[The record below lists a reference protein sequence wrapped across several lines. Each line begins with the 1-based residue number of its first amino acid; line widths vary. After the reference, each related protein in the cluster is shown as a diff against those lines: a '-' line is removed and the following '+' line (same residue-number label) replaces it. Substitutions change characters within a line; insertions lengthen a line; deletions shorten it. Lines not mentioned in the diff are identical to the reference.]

1 MITRKNTYSYF
12 DAFANLSKYS
22 TKLARSLHETL
33 SKFDPS
39 KITDRVKAAHEIE
52 HSADLAKHDIMNRL
66 VKEFLPPIER
76 EDITSLTQEIDDVTD
91 SIEDVLI
98 YVDMFNIQTIR
109 PEILKFTELL
119 VTCTKAMD
127 EALEEFK
134 NFKSSKKLHDKVIEI
149 NRLEEVGDALYVDF
163 MRNLYHTSK
172 DPIELMCWTEILHR
186 LERCA
191 DNCEDVANIIESIV
205 MKNS

>member
-1 MITRKNTYSYF
+1 MKKNVYNYF

-22 TKLARSLHETL
+22 YNLAVSLHDTL
-33 SKFDPS
+33 SKFDAS
-39 KITDRVKAAHEIE
+39 KITERVKAAHEIE
-52 HSADLAKHDIMNRL
+52 HNADIAKHDIMNRL
-66 VKEFLPPIER
+66 VKEFLPPIES

-127 EALEEFK
+127 DVLEEFK
-134 NFKSSKKLHDKVIEI
+134 NWKSSKKLRDKIIEI
-149 NRLEEVGDALYVDF
+149 NRLEEVGDALYVDS
-163 MRNLYHTSK
+163 MRNLYHTST
-172 DPIELMCWTEILHR
+172 DPIELMCWTEVLHR
-186 LERCA
+186 LEKCA

>member
-1 MITRKNTYSYF
+1 MSRKNDYNYF
-12 DAFANLSKYS
+12 DSFA
-22 TKLARSLHETL
+22 AL
-33 SKFDPS
+33 SKFSYNLATSLNETLKHFDP
-39 KITDRVKAAHEIE
+39 KYITEKVTEAHTIE
-52 HSADLAKHDIMNRL
+52 HNADIAKHDIMNRL

-91 SIEDVLI
+91 SVEDVLI
-98 YVDMFNIQTIR
+98 YIDMFNIQSIR
-109 PEILKFTELL
+109 PEILKFTNLI
-119 VTCTKAMD
+119 VQCCKAMD

-134 NFKSSKKLHDKVIEI
+134 NFKSSKKLRDKIIEI
-149 NRLEEVGDALYVDF
+149 NRLEEEGDALYVAS

-172 DPIELMCWTEILHR
+172 DPIELMCWTEVLHR
-186 LERCA
+186 LEKCC

>member
-1 MITRKNTYSYF
+1 MKKSVFNYF
-12 DAFANLSKYS
+12 DAFANLSKFSY
-22 TKLARSLHETL
+22 KLAVSLNDTL
-33 SKFDPS
+33 KNFDAR
-39 KITDRVKAAHEIE
+39 KITEKVKAAHEIE
-52 HSADLAKHDIMNRL
+52 HNADIAKHDIMNRL
-66 VKEFLPPIER
+66 VKEFLPPIAS

-98 YVDMFNIQTIR
+98 YIDMFNIQTIR
-109 PEILKFTELL
+109 PEVLKFTELL
-119 VTCTKAMD
+119 VSCTKAMD

-134 NFKSSKKLHDKVIEI
+134 NWKNSKTLHEKIVEI
-149 NRLEEVGDALYVDF
+149 NRLEEVGDSLYVDF

-172 DPIELMCWTEILHR
+172 DPIELMCWTEVLHR

>member
-1 MITRKNTYSYF
+1 MKRNDYNYF
-12 DAFANLSKYS
+12 NELASLSKFS
-22 TKLARSLHETL
+22 SKLAVCLHETL
-33 SKFDPS
+33 SEFDPNN
-39 KITDRVKAAHEIE
+39 IIETVKAAHTIE
-52 HSADLAKHDIMNRL
+52 HNADIAKHNIMNKL

-98 YVDMFNIQTIR
+98 YIDMFNIKVIR
-109 PEILKFTELL
+109 PEVLKFTELL

-127 EALEEFK
+127 EVLDEFK
-134 NFKSSKKLHDKVIEI
+134 SFKSSKKLRDKVIEI

-163 MRNLYHTSK
+163 MRNLYHTST
-172 DPIELMCWTEILHR
+172 DAIELMCWTEIFHR
-186 LERCA
+186 LEKCA

>member
-1 MITRKNTYSYF
+1 MKKSSYNYF
-12 DAFANLSKYS
+12 DEFAD
-22 TKLARSLHETL
+22 L
-33 SKFDPS
+33 SKFSHKLAVTVNDTFKNFDPK
-39 KITDRVKAAHEIE
+39 KITEKVKAAHDIE
-52 HSADLAKHDIMNRL
+52 HNADIAKHDIMNRL
-66 VKEFLPPIER
+66 VKEFLPPIAN

-98 YVDMFNIQTIR
+98 YVDMFNIQAIR
-109 PEILKFTELL
+109 PEAIKFTELL
-119 VTCTKAMD
+119 VSCTKALD
-127 EALEEFK
+127 DALEEFK
-134 NFKSSKKLHDKVIEI
+134 SWKTSKKLHDKIVEI
-149 NRLEEVGDALYVDF
+149 NRLEEEGDKLYVDF

-191 DNCEDVANIIESIV
+191 DNCEDVANILESIV

>member
-1 MITRKNTYSYF
+1 MKRKNDYNYF
-12 DAFANLSKYS
+12 DAFANLSKFSYD
-22 TKLARSLHETL
+22 LAISLHDTL
-33 SKFDPS
+33 KNFDPNT
-39 KITDRVKAAHEIE
+39 ITAKVKAAHQIE

-91 SIEDVLI
+91 SVEDVLI

-119 VTCTKAMD
+119 VSCCKAMD

-134 NFKSSKKLHDKVIEI
+134 NWKSSKKLHDNIIEI
-149 NRLEEVGDALYVDF
+149 NRLEEVGDALYVDS

-186 LERCA
+186 LEKCA

>member
-1 MITRKNTYSYF
+1 MKKNSYNYF
-12 DAFANLSKYS
+12 DAFAKLSKFSYN
-22 TKLARSLHETL
+22 LAVALNDTL
-33 SKFDPS
+33 KNFDPS
-39 KITDRVKAAHEIE
+39 KVTDKVKAAHEIE
-52 HSADLAKHDIMNRL
+52 HNADLAKHDIMNRL
-66 VKEFLPPIER
+66 VKEFLPPIGS
-76 EDITSLTQEIDDVTD
+76 EDITNLTQEIDDVTD

-98 YVDMFNIQTIR
+98 YIDMFNIQTIR
-109 PEILKFTELL
+109 PEALKFTELL
-119 VTCTKAMD
+119 VSCTKAMD
-127 EALEEFK
+127 DALEEFK
-134 NFKSSKKLHDKVIEI
+134 NWKSSKKLHEKIIEI

-186 LERCA
+186 MEKCA

>member
-1 MITRKNTYSYF
+1 MSRKNDYNYF
-12 DAFANLSKYS
+12 DAFANLSKFSYD
-22 TKLARSLHETL
+22 LAVSLHDIL
-33 SKFDPS
+33 VNFDP
-39 KITDRVKAAHEIE
+39 KFVTGKVTEAHAIE
-52 HSADLAKHDIMNRL
+52 HNADIAKHEVMNRL

-98 YVDMFNIQTIR
+98 YIDMFNIQSIR
-109 PEILKFTELL
+109 PEIIQFTKLI
-119 VTCTKAMD
+119 VDCCKAMD

-134 NFKSSKKLHDKVIEI
+134 NFKNSKKLRDKVIEI
-149 NRLEEVGDALYVDF
+149 NRLEEDGDALYVDS
-163 MRNLYHTSK
+163 MRNLYHTST

-186 LERCA
+186 LEKCC
-191 DNCEDVANIIESIV
+191 DNCEDVADVLESIV